1 MNRKLPWVALLY
13 FAEGFPFGFVNEV
26 LPVALRRAGFRL
38 ETIGLFHL
46 TGLAW
51 TYKFAWAPLVDLW
64 GRRRDW
70 IIGCQVLLA
79 VLFGFFPWSGLAE
92 AHGVFWAAVI
102 GLTVLSAT
110 QDIAIDAYSIQML
123 EAREMGL
130 ANGVRVTAYRVAL
143 IVAGGALVVLA
154 GRWGWPVTSRVAAVL
169 FALLALSTLRAPNPT
184 AARRETVG
192 DRPSARALLTA
203 FFQRPG
209 WYGVLAFICLFKL
222 GDQAMSPMKRP
233 FLVDAGLTLTEI
245 GFLQGTLGM
254 LMTVTGA
261 LVGGWLT
268 SRWGIFAGLWRL
280 GLLQAL
286 SNLLYAYAAW
296 DRTRTWVGTAIVVE
310 EFTGGMGTAA
320 FLAFL
325 MAVCDKRYAATQ
337 YALLSALFGLPR
349 TLVSALSGVG
359 AAHLGYGPYF
369 ALTFVL
375 ALPAFAL
382 LPVVRPWVVGD
393 PGPRTSDPR
402 PTSPDPPAWA

>member
-1 MNRKLPWVALLY
+1 MPTPTPSLRRKLPWIALLY

-26 LPVALRRAGFRL
+26 LPVALRQAGFRL

-51 TYKFAWAPLVDLW
+51 TYKFVWAPLVDLW
-64 GRRRDW
+64 GRRKGW
-70 IIGCQVLLA
+70 ILGCQALLA
-79 VLFGFFPWSGLAE
+79 LLFGLFPWSDLAE
-92 AHGVFWAAVI
+92 ARWTLWATVI

-110 QDIAIDAYSIQML
+110 QDIAIDAYSIQL
-123 EAREMGL
+123 LDARELGL
-130 ANGVRVTAYRVAL
+130 ANGVRVTAYRIAL
-143 IVAGGALVVLA
+143 IVAGGFLVVLA
-154 GRWGWPVTSRVAAVL
+154 GRWGWPVTGWVAAGG
-169 FALLALSTLRAPNPT
+169 FALLALTTLGAPNPT
-184 AARRETVG
+184 NDRREAVG
-192 DRPSARALLTA
+192 SQPSVQALLTG

-209 WYGVLAFICLFKL
+209 WYGVLAFIFLFKL

-233 FLVDAGLTLTEI
+233 FLVDAGLTLAEI
-245 GFLQGTLGM
+245 GFLQGTVGM
-254 LMTVTGA
+254 LMTITGA

-268 SRWGIFAGLWRL
+268 SRWGIFGGLWRL

-296 DRTRTWVGTAIVVE
+296 VRTRAWVGTAIVVE

-349 TLVSALSGVG
+349 TLVAALSGVG
-359 AAHLGYGPYF
+359 AAHLGYSPYF

-382 LPVVRPWVVGD
+382 LPLVRPWVTES
-393 PGPRTSDPR
+393 RQ
-402 PTSPDPPAWA
+402 

>member
-1 MNRKLPWVALLY
+1 MSTTPPLRRKLPWVALLY

-26 LPVALRRAGFRL
+26 IPVALRRAGFRL

-64 GRRRDW
+64 GRRKYW
-70 IIGCQVLLA
+70 IVGCQVLLA
-79 VLFGFFPWSGLAE
+79 VLFGLFPWSGLTE
-92 AHGVFWAAVI
+92 AHWALWATVI

-110 QDIAIDAYSIQML
+110 QDIAIDAYSIQLL

-154 GRWGWPVTSRVAAVL
+154 GRWGWSVTSQVAAGL
-169 FALLALSTLRAPNPT
+169 FVLLALLTLRAPNPF
-184 AARRETVG
+184 ASRGEDAG
-192 DRPSARALLTA
+192 DRPSARALLKG

-209 WYGVLAFICLFKL
+209 WYNVVAFIFLFKL

-233 FLVDAGLTLTEI
+233 FLVDAGLTLAEI

-254 LMTVTGA
+254 LMTVAGA

-268 SRWGIFAGLWRL
+268 SRWGIFAGLWQL

-296 DRTRTWVGTAIVVE
+296 DRTRAWVGTAIVVE

-359 AAHLGYGPYF
+359 AAHLGYSPYF
-369 ALTFVL
+369 AVTFIL

-382 LPVVRPWVVGD
+382 LPFVRPWVTGPQV
-393 PGPRTSDPR
+393 PGATSR
-402 PTSPDPPAWA
+402 